1 MTTGLHKDLEIG
13 EIHRTQSLEYANAAA
28 RTGATGLTADDV
40 GRVARQT
47 DDDSFWL
54 LTDDS
59 PLTWLELGGGG
70 GATDIKSFLTW
81 GDDNIT
87 TTTTTRYLTPG
98 FDDGTAETTE
108 TAYRVPSAG
117 TAQNMRV
124 RARAAGS
131 GAATL
136 TYTLMVNGS
145 PSALSVAMSNTAND
159 GTDLVNTVSLS
170 AGDLISIRVT
180 KSTSLSSSPDDIMVS
195 LEVCA

>member
-1 MTTGLHKDLEIG
+1 MSTGLHKDLEIA
-13 EIHRTQSLEYANAAA
+13 EIHRAQSLEYANAAA

-40 GRVARQT
+40 GRVAHQT
-47 DDDSFWL
+47 DNDSFWL
-54 LTDDS
+54 LTDHS
-59 PLTWLELGGGG
+59 PVTWLELGGGG
-70 GATDIKSFLTW
+70 STDIKSFLTW
-81 GDDNIT
+81 GDDSIT

-108 TAYRVPSAG
+108 TGYRVPSAG

-145 PSALSVAMSNTAND
+145 PSSLSVAMSNTAQD

-180 KSTSLSSSPDDIMVS
+180 KSTSLSSSPDDVVAS

>member
-1 MTTGLHKDLEIG
+1 MSTGLHKDLAITEL
-13 EIHRTQSLEYANAAA
+13 HRVHSLSYANAAA

-40 GRVARQT
+40 GRDAIQT
-47 DDDSFWL
+47 DDSTFWR
-54 LTDDS
+54 LTNHS
-59 PLTWLELGGGG
+59 PVTWVQLGGPGG
-70 GATDIKSFLTW
+70 VGTVKSFLTW

-108 TAYRVPSAG
+108 TGYRVPSDG

-124 RARAAGS
+124 YARAVGS

-145 PSALSVAMSNTAND
+145 PSSLEVAMSNTAQD

-195 LEVCA
+195 LEVCV

>member
-1 MTTGLHKDLEIG
+1 MSTGLHRNAEIT
-13 EIHRTQSLEYANAAA
+13 ELHRIQSLEYANAAA
-28 RTGATGLTADDV
+28 RTGATGLTSDDV

-59 PLTWLELGGGG
+59 PLTWLEIGGGG

-195 LEVCA
+195 LEVAA